1 MSAVNNG
8 GGAAADQKQ
17 NSTLSTLVGP
27 AYTTYGSQFAI
38 KRQRNANIMLPTL
51 LLGARRSTLHG
62 LRCSYKASCSLFS
75 ANKCWHGPNSSV
87 SSSPTQ
93 AKSQFLRKTKRI
105 KNAKRLHISLCL
117 GIAVRHFCWICC
129 RMKI

>member
-17 NSTLSTLVGP
+17 YSTLSTLVGP
-27 AYTTYGSQFAI
+27 TYTTYGSQFAI

-62 LRCSYKASCSLFS
+62 LWCSYKASCSLFQQI
-75 ANKCWHGPNSSV
+75 SV
-87 SSSPTQ
+87 GMTPTLAFQ
-93 AKSQFLRKTKRI
+93 VHLPRQSRNFCAKQ
-105 KNAKRLHISLCL
+105 NASKMQNLYFFPYTYALL
-117 GIAVRHFCWICC
+117 LDNFAGFVDA
-129 RMKI
+129 